1 MYDYNDAD
9 KYFVGSVS
17 SGWNKM
23 ENINPLIVKKAEKC
37 FLLDDKNDIYT
48 DYCMGWGSL
57 FLGHNPNYLSRVF
70 EEAKDIGFGFQYEN
84 KYHLKLAK
92 QIVKNVPSAE
102 KVRFT
107 NTGTESTMQAI
118 RMARSITSK
127 EKIIKFEGHF
137 HGVNDY
143 LNFSNDVSN
152 IGKRLSNGT
161 IESLP
166 GSSGIP
172 LEMSKYVISLAYN
185 DIESFEKIISEEEIA
200 GVILE
205 PICLASAIMFPKNDF
220 LKKLRKLCT
229 ESNIILIFDEV
240 MSGFRNNIGGA
251 QKDFAVTP
259 DITIISKILGGGF
272 PISAIVG
279 KKEYMDIL
287 DPVGDC
293 IVSGTNNGRIL
304 SVIGAYH
311 TVKFLQENPNVY
323 ELNQK
328 NMDYFIKNVNEIL
341 NRKKVEGIARGY
353 GGRVSIH
360 FGTTELQD
368 NYESVIKTW
377 DKEKH
382 MRVYDEAFKNKLYGF
397 LLPLSRC
404 PEPICIT
411 PIHTKE
417 ILDETLNI
425 FEKIVMV

>member
-1 MYDYNDAD
+1 MYNHNKAN
-9 KYFVGSVS
+9 KYFVGGVS

-23 ENINPLIVKKAEKC
+23 KDFEPIIFKRAEGC
-37 FLLDDKNDIYT
+37 LLFSDNNVYT

-57 FLGHNPNYLSRVF
+57 FLGHNPNYLRDVF
-70 EEAKDIGFGFQYEN
+70 EEASKVGFGFQYETE
-84 KYHLKLAK
+84 YHLMLAEL
-92 QIVKNVPSAE
+92 IINSIPSAE

-118 RMARSITSK
+118 RMARAITSK
-127 EKIIKFEGHF
+127 EKIVKFEGHF

-152 IGKRLSNGT
+152 IGKRLSNGI

-172 LEMSKYVISLAYN
+172 DGMSQYVISLAYN
-185 DIESFEKIISEEEIA
+185 DIDTFLKVVEEDNIA

-205 PICLASAIMFPKNDF
+205 PICLASAIMFPQNDF
-220 LKKLRKLCT
+220 LRKLRSICT
-229 ESNIILIFDEV
+229 ENNIILIFDEV

-251 QKDFAVTP
+251 QKDFNVVP

-279 KKEYMDIL
+279 KNEYMNIV
-287 DPVGDC
+287 DPIGDC
-293 IVSGTNNGRIL
+293 VVSGTNNGRLL

-311 TVKFLQENPNVY
+311 TIKHLQDNPNLY
-323 ELNQK
+323 KTNRS
-328 NMDYFIKNVNEIL
+328 NMDYFIDNINEIL
-341 NRKKVEGIARGY
+341 NRKEIDGIARGY

-360 FGTTELQD
+360 FGTTKLQD

-377 DKEKH
+377 DRDKH
-382 MRVYDEAFKNKLYGF
+382 MNVYKGAMENNLYGF

-411 PIHTKE
+411 PAHTKE
-417 ILDETLNI
+417 VIDNTLNI
-425 FEKIVMV
+425 FEKIVVY